1 MKTPESLYS
10 LFLKHRKVSTDSRNL
25 EKDAIF
31 FALRGDNFDGNQF
44 VLQAIENGAAAAVSD
59 RTEFSE
65 HPQVWVVDDTLRALQ
80 QLARMHRKA
89 MPAKVIGITGSNGKT
104 TTKELIA
111 AVLSK
116 KYEVLYTRGNL
127 NNHIGVPLTLLQLK
141 PDTELAVIEMGANH
155 QGEIAALSRL
165 AMPDF
170 GLITNIGKA
179 HLEGFGGFTG
189 VINAKS
195 ELFAYLDDRWGQGI
209 RKY

>member
-80 QLARMHRKA
+80 QLAMMHRKA

-116 KYEVLYTRGNL
+116 KYEV
-127 NNHIGVPLTLLQLK
+127 
-141 PDTELAVIEMGANH
+141 
-155 QGEIAALSRL
+155 
-165 AMPDF
+165 
-170 GLITNIGKA
+170 
-179 HLEGFGGFTG
+179 
-189 VINAKS
+189 
-195 ELFAYLDDRWGQGI
+195 
-209 RKY
+209 